1 MSRWFRWYRG
11 TTENPKFRLAARN
24 GKVTLVTV
32 MAVWQCVLEDA
43 ASENHRGICEKREDF
58 IAAALDL
65 DDDGTVERALR
76 GLEYVG
82 LLSVGTGA
90 ITVVDWQK
98 WQYEQDVSDPTNA
111 ERQRR
116 FKDRKR
122 DENASVTG
130 GNGRVTV
137 GKRPDTDTDT
147 DTEKK
152 ETTLK
157 GASANEIERLENQC
171 REAAG
176 CETSPSPSLFDLSPI
191 RRCLAGGAS
200 LEMDILPALRAI
212 KARGKSISS
221 WKYAEQPIMDAKAS
235 REAPAMAGNVT
246 IPQPRGQPPP
256 AKVSNNRRILDA
268 LNAMEPHDVTNY
280 ASHDGPV
287 QISTARPVLD
297 VQHGRQGRTG

>member
-1 MSRWFRWYRG
+1 MSIAALIAALEERG
-11 TTENPKFRLAARN
+11 VDAATILAAV
-24 GKVTLVTV
+24 K
-32 MAVWQCVLEDA
+32 AVAVDA
-43 ASENHRGICEKREDF
+43 APARSS
-58 IAAALDL
+58 A
-65 DDDGTVERALR
+65 
-76 GLEYVG
+76 
-82 LLSVGTGA
+82 
-90 ITVVDWQK
+90 
-98 WQYEQDVSDPTNA
+98 A
-111 ERQRR
+111 ERQARYR
-116 FKDRKR
+116 ANKAETVTR
-122 DENASVTG
+122 DVT
-130 GNGRVTV
+130 RDVTPPSSPLV
-137 GKRPDTDTDT
+137 PPSLSPTPPYSPPYNPPTNPDA
-147 DTEKK
+147 
-152 ETTLK
+152 TLK

-176 CETSPSPSLFDLSPI
+176 CENSTSPSLFDLSPI

-268 LNAMEPHDVTNY
+268 LNAMEPHDVTY
-280 ASHDGPV
+280 STSHSGPV

>member
-1 MSRWFRWYRG
+1 MAALPYM
-11 TTENPKFRLAARN
+11 PLYVADYLA
-24 GKVTLVTV
+24 
-32 MAVWQCVLEDA
+32 DA
-43 ASENHRGICEKREDF
+43 AHLSTMGHGAYLLLIMTYWHRGEPLPDDERKLAR
-58 IAAALDL
+58 IARM
-65 DDDGTVERALR
+65 TES
-76 GLEYVG
+76 E
-82 LLSVGTGA
+82 
-90 ITVVDWQK
+90 W
-98 WQYEQDVSDPTNA
+98 QDVRDDLREFFDVRDGQWTHNRIERELDKVRSKSNAASDA
-111 ERQRR
+111 G
-116 FKDRKR
+116 KASARKR
-122 DENASVTG
+122 LNERSTDVQRTFNH
-130 GNGRVTV
+130 
-137 GKRPDTDTDT
+137 TDTDT
-147 DTEKK
+147 DKK

-157 GASANEIERLENQC
+157 GASANEIDQLENQC

-221 WKYAEQPIMDAKAS
+221 WKYAEQTIMDAKAS

-256 AKVSNNRRILDA
+256 GKVSNNRRILDA
-268 LNAMEPHDVTNY
+268 LNAMEPHDATY
-280 ASHDGPV
+280 STSHDGPV

>member
-1 MSRWFRWYRG
+1 MARIRSVHPGLFTDEAFMSASPLARLLMIGLW
-11 TTENPKFRLAARN
+11 TEA
-24 GKVTLVTV
+24 
-32 MAVWQCVLEDA
+32 W
-43 ASENHRGICEKREDF
+43 
-58 IAAALDL
+58 
-65 DDDGTVERALR
+65 DDGVFEWKPIVIKARLFPADACDVVALLDELSALHVIKRVERSGKAW
-76 GLEYVG
+76 GLIRNFRKFQRPKKPNSSG
-82 LLSVGTGA
+82 MATA
-90 ITVVDWQK
+90 D
-98 WQYEQDVSDPTNA
+98 DVEFLGPDHVSSEPVPNQFRTSSEILPQMED
-111 ERQRR
+111 
-116 FKDRKR
+116 
-122 DENASVTG
+122 G
-130 GNGRVTV
+130 GGR
-137 GKRPDTDTDT
+137 
-147 DTEKK
+147 KK

-157 GASANEIERLENQC
+157 GASANGIDTIEDQC

-176 CETSPSPSLFDLSPI
+176 CENSTSPSLFDLSPI

-268 LNAMEPHDVTNY
+268 LNAMEPHNVQFTT
-280 ASHDGPV
+280 SHGGPV
-287 QISTARPVLD
+287 QISTSRPVLD

>member
-1 MSRWFRWYRG
+1 MSIAVAVKHMMSAGMSPEAIVAAVAEMEAAAQPVRSNGAVRQERYR
-11 TTENPKFRLAARN
+11 RN
-24 GKVTLVTV
+24 KASLVTV
-32 MAVWQCVLEDA
+32 VTESDTPSSPLVPP
-43 ASENHRGICEKREDF
+43 S
-58 IAAALDL
+58 
-65 DDDGTVERALR
+65 
-76 GLEYVG
+76 
-82 LLSVGTGA
+82 LSPTPP
-90 ITVVDWQK
+90 
-98 WQYEQDVSDPTNA
+98 YSPPYNPPTN
-111 ERQRR
+111 
-116 FKDRKR
+116 
-122 DENASVTG
+122 
-130 GNGRVTV
+130 
-137 GKRPDTDTDT
+137 PDA
-147 DTEKK
+147 
-152 ETTLK
+152 TLK
-157 GASANEIERLENQC
+157 GARANGLDKLEDQC